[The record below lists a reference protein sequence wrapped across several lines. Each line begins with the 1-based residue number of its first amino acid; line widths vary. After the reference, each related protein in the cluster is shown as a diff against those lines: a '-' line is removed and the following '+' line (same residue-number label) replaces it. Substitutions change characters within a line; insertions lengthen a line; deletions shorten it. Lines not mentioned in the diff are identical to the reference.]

1 VSIPEDLHR
10 LSQGAAARSPAAA
23 LGSSS
28 SRSAGIPQ
36 TCTLLLAEQ
45 KYNMQPQNNNNNQL
59 GTQKSKINYV
69 QQTEKTFFLRLN
81 IFRALCV
88 CYVSMVNLEY
98 GAVL

>member
-1 VSIPEDLHR
+1 MVCLKAGLYLDLLRAGPLGIGDMSIPEDLHR

-45 KYNMQPQNNNNNQL
+45 KYNKQPQNNYNNQL
-59 GTQKSKINYV
+59 GTQ
-69 QQTEKTFFLRLN
+69 EK
-81 IFRALCV
+81 
-88 CYVSMVNLEY
+88 
-98 GAVL
+98 